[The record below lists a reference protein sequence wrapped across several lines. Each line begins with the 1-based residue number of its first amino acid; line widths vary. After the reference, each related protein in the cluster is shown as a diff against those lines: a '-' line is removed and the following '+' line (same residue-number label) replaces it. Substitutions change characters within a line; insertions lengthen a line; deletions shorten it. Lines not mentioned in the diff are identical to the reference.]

1 MKRRCGLRTVQH
13 SILIGAILAFV
24 TIQLLDGIGAGMF
37 GVLWVSVGA
46 DVMKGT
52 GRCNLA
58 LGAIATA
65 QGIGASLSNVAA
77 GYVVS
82 RWGYDAGFIARAFVA
97 TVALLNFYV
106 AMPETKTMKAAD
118 TMGLFEG
125 IAVPVK

>member
-1 MKRRCGLRTVQH
+1 
-13 SILIGAILAFV
+13 
-24 TIQLLDGIGAGMF
+24 MF

-82 RWGYDAGFIARAFVA
+82 RWAMMPG
-97 TVALLNFYV
+97 LLRV
-106 AMPETKTMKAAD
+106 LSSPRLLCSVSMSRC
-118 TMGLFEG
+118 LRRRL
-125 IAVPVK
+125 